1 MMLTMMVLMMIATN
15 RTIVKYND
23 VDDDVINDD
32 HIEYNNNEDG

>member
-1 MMLTMMVLMMIATN
+1 MLTMMVLMMIATN

>member
-15 RTIVKYND
+15 RTKVKYND

>member
-1 MMLTMMVLMMIATN
+1 MMISTN
-15 RTIVKYND
+15 ITTIKYYD

>member
-1 MMLTMMVLMMIATN
+1 MVLMMIATN
-15 RTIVKYND
+15 RTKVKYND